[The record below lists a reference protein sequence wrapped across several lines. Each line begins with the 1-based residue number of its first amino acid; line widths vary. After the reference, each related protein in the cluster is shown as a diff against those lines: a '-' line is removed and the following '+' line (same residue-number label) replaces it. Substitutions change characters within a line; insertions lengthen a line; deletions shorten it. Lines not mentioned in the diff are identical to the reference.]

1 MLRKSR
7 ITVSGCALVYWLRL
21 ASIMKEIG
29 VAEDNFGHLV
39 SEVYNK
45 CKTNGLQPEYIAYN
59 VKRGEA
65 STAIQVELQNLTAD
79 KGTLQKVSRRT
90 HIFNSFRNLGFHNF
104 L

>member
-1 MLRKSR
+1 
-7 ITVSGCALVYWLRL
+7 
-21 ASIMKEIG
+21 MKEIG
-29 VAEDNFGHLV
+29 VAEDNFGHFI

-45 CKTNGLQPEYIAYN
+45 CKATGLQPEYIAYN

-65 STAIQVELQNLTAD
+65 STAIQAELQNLTAD
-79 KGTLQKVSRRT
+79 KGTLQKVSRGT